1 MLVRVQ
7 RLGHGIDML
16 PALVGEGRGADV
28 RCGVRRRHVGDL
40 GDVAGDDG
48 QAAELLLAHHRHPH
62 LQLEVG
68 DEGAEVGVARA
79 LAVAVGAAL
88 DMGRTGSDR
97 RQGVGDGAAGVV
109 VAVDPRH
116 RAEAVD
122 DLCHHLLHVVW
133 ERSPA
138 GVAEGDNLGAGL
150 ECRLQAAKQWW
161 LGDRL
166 VDNADIL
173 GYPYLMRVLR
183 VRRIG
188 NSNMVSIPKELEAS
202 GYTPGT
208 EVLLEE
214 MPDGALRLVR
224 TEAVSAL
231 IRDIG
236 RQVIAED
243 REALEILATHDRNDV
258 RTSTR

>member
-1 MLVRVQ
+1 
-7 RLGHGIDML
+7 ML

-68 DEGAEVGVARA
+68 DEGAEVG
-79 LAVAVGAAL
+79 
-88 DMGRTGSDR
+88 
-97 RQGVGDGAAGVV
+97 DGAAGVV

-122 DLCHHLLHVVW
+122 DLCHHPLHVVW